1 MKISSDKA
9 FQSKYCFVTFRH
21 DIQHKRNSECK
32 QKNVIWI
39 AFEHINKWNIGVGSR
54 AHADG

>member
-9 FQSKYCFVTFRH
+9 FQSKYCFVTFKH
-21 DIQHKRNSECK
+21 DIQQKNSECK

-39 AFEHINKWNIGVGSR
+39 AFKHINKRNIGVGSR

>member
-9 FQSKYCFVTFRH
+9 FQSKYCFVTFKH

-32 QKNVIWI
+32 QKMLYGLLSN
-39 AFEHINKWNIGVGSR
+39 S
-54 AHADG
+54 

>member
-9 FQSKYCFVTFRH
+9 FQSKYCFVTFKH
-21 DIQHKRNSECK
+21 DIQQERK
-32 QKNVIWI
+32 QWMQTKNVIWI
-39 AFEHINKWNIGVGSR
+39 AFKHINEWNIGVGSR

>member
-9 FQSKYCFVTFRH
+9 FQSKYCFLTFKH

-39 AFEHINKWNIGVGSR
+39 AFKHINNEILV
-54 AHADG
+54 